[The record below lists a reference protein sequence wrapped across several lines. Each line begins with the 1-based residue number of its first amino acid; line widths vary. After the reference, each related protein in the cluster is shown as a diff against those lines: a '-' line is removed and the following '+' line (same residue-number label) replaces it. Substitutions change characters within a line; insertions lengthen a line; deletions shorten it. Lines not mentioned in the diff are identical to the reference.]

1 MMTETERTNGEKK
14 FAPKKSSLR
23 SFNIQLAT
31 HLFLK
36 EGRHMHGGLLSL
48 DRFQI
53 RTTLGDNDLAWR
65 YLVEASARVAGSGLV
80 RRNPIPARDV
90 QEI

>member
-14 FAPKKSSLR
+14 FAPIAHST
-23 SFNIQLAT
+23 FNSQLAT